1 QAPTSLQLFANDFTD
16 RTILGFEMPATWFQ
30 SVNSAFIIVLAPVF
44 AALWVGMAKRGIELS
59 SPSKFALGLG
69 FAGLGFLL
77 MVFAA
82 NAVVASN
89 GTVLVSPWWL
99 ILSYLLQTVGELCL
113 SPVGL
118 SSMTTLAPRRY
129 VGQMMGIWFL
139 AASVGNLVAGL
150 VGGHVDPTKL
160 EQTPAVFSGT
170 ALALFA
176 ATLILGLMI
185 VPIRR
190 MMVGVK

>member
-1 QAPTSLQLFANDFTD
+1 
-16 RTILGFEMPATWFQ
+16 
-30 SVNSAFIIVLAPVF
+30 
-44 AALWVGMAKRGIELS
+44 
-59 SPSKFALGLG
+59 
-69 FAGLGFLL
+69 
-77 MVFAA
+77 
-82 NAVVASN
+82 
-89 GTVLVSPWWL
+89 
-99 ILSYLLQTVGELCL
+99 
-113 SPVGL
+113 
-118 SSMTTLAPRRY
+118 
-129 VGQMMGIWFL
+129 
-139 AASVGNLVAGL
+139 VAGL